1 MVVLYKFML
10 IDIEID
16 LFIDDFVNRWVNES
30 GG

>member
-16 LFIDDFVNRWVNES
+16 LFIDDFVNRWGNES